1 MVRGSRSIYKDIFEA
16 REPIEKCDAERKGRS
31 EILIKQR
38 NTCLLYRFAYYVK
51 VHDLKYVQALNKVST
66 EFFLSPRTI
75 TDLLQSET
83 EALKQ
88 AREEVKNIKH
98 LKTMFPFLSW
108 EAKA

>member
-1 MVRGSRSIYKDIFEA
+1 MLRGSRSIYKEIFQTQ
-16 REPIEKCDAERKGRS
+16 EPVVKGDAERKGRS
-31 EILIKQR
+31 GMLIKQR

-51 VHDLKYVQALNKVST
+51 LHDLKYEQAVNKLST

-75 TDLLQSET
+75 TDLLQCQT
-83 EALKQ
+83 EVLKQ
-88 AREEVKNIKH
+88 AREEVKNIKY